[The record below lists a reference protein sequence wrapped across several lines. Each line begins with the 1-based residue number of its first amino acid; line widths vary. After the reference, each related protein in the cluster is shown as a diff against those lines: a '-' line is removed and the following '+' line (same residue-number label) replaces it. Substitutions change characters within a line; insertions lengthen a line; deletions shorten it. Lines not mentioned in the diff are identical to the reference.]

1 MTYPHTLLARFFG
14 LHRVKTSSGGQIHFV
29 VMGNIFA
36 TNKKIHRRYD
46 LKGSTVGR
54 SASAEE
60 KASGS
65 CTFKV
70 FLALNVIS

>member
-14 LHRVKTSSGGQIHFV
+14 LHRVKTSGDGQIHFV

-54 SASAEE
+54 QASPEE

-65 CTFKV
+65 CTLKV
-70 FLALNVIS
+70 RH